1 MIQKLAHYVTL
12 RMVKE
17 NIILYQQAPNYE
29 YEFVMRVENMLT
41 AFSILAVALHIK
53 MFGPSVVFLLFFLNL
68 RKVTGGYH
76 AETFLRCFIMS
87 NIIFWC
93 ITQIVYP
100 FLLQKE
106 LMLTLAITTLSFV
119 LIFVLGV
126 VNNSNWNLESNEYL
140 QMKTFARKMVCKEYF
155 LFLLCLIYKI
165 EKKYI
170 VFMSIGIVLCAITL
184 IMAKVCKQEIK
195 VEV

>member
-1 MIQKLAHYVTL
+1 MEDPRIISALFIFLKMAYYNVLINTVYEPRTYYVTL

-41 AFSILAVALHIK
+41 VFSILAVALHIK

-126 VNNSNWNLESNEYL
+126 VNNSNWNLEYYSN
-140 QMKTFARKMVCKEYF
+140 RW
-155 LFLLCLIYKI
+155 
-165 EKKYI
+165 
-170 VFMSIGIVLCAITL
+170 
-184 IMAKVCKQEIK
+184 
-195 VEV
+195 